1 MIKNIIVILLLII
14 PFIGK
19 SQHTFSIVAVD
30 SITGEIG
37 SAGATCISSE
47 DGALYISDIIL
58 NTGAINTQTWWTT
71 VNQNAARVRM
81 VDGDSPAEIINWLV
95 ANDNPSQ
102 GGNINDRQYGVV
114 DLNDGSPRSS
124 AYTGSNNLVENGQ
137 RVGPG
142 YSIQGNVLISQD
154 VLNDMEFAYLNT
166 TGPLCDKLMAVLQA
180 AKRPG
185 ADSRCLDFGI
195 SSASAFIRV
204 AKPTDVNSS
213 YGNLWLD
220 INVWLNSGTFTGDPI
235 DELQIQF
242 DIFKLSL
249 SIIENNPISIKVYPN
264 PTTGIINLE
273 TNELKTYNIQ
283 LINILGKIIIEEEF
297 FNSKNEMDLS
307 HLKSGVYFIKI
318 YDSNE
323 SRHVIKKI
331 TLHKK

>member
-142 YSIQGNVLISQD
+142 YSIQGNVLNSQD